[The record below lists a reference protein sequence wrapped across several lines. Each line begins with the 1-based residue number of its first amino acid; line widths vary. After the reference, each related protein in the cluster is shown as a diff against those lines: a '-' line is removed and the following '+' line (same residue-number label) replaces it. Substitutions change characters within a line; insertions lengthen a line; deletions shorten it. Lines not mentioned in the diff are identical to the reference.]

1 MVPLPRLL
9 LLLLDGGE
17 EGGVVSVLLLGAGE
31 GALVEESSIK
41 TLGPSILYLVTVML
55 LMCP

>member
-9 LLLLDGGE
+9 LLPLDGGE
-17 EGGVVSVLLLGAGE
+17 EGGVVSVSLLGAGE
-31 GALVEESSIK
+31 GALVEESSMK